1 MKEKDVDK
9 LLKETLSIED
19 LPSDELNNKVKFL
32 INQNKKEKELSIW
45 WMPACVSIFIS
56 FMLSFLTFVFLS
68 SSLIKLLALL
78 FIIIIILANI
88 ILTFV
93 GVKYFDLK
101 KGAVI

>member
-45 WMPACVSIFIS
+45 WMPACVSILTS
-56 FMLSFLTFVFLS
+56 FMLSFFTFVFLS

>member
-1 MKEKDVDK
+1 MKEKNVDK

-45 WMPACVSIFIS
+45 WMPACVSILIS
-56 FMLSFLTFVFLS
+56 FMLSFFTFVF
-68 SSLIKLLALL
+68 LALL

>member
-19 LPSDELNNKVKFL
+19 LPSDELNNKIKFL

-45 WMPACVSIFIS
+45 WMPACVSILIS
-56 FMLSFLTFVFLS
+56 FMLSFFTFVFLS

>member
-45 WMPACVSIFIS
+45 WMPAFVSILIS
-56 FMLSFLTFVFLS
+56 FMLSCFTFIFLS
-68 SSLIKLLALL
+68 SSLIKLLVLL

>member
-45 WMPACVSIFIS
+45 WMPAFVSILIS
-56 FMLSFLTFVFLS
+56 FMLSFFTFVFLP